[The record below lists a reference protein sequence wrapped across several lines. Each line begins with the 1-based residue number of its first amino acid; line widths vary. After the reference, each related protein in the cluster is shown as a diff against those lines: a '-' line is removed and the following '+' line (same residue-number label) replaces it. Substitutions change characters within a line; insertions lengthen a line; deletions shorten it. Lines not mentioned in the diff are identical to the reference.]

1 VRENGVVNQ
10 RRLSRAGVRA
20 RVASIFAGSAAAAA
34 LTVAIACSSGPTFE
48 PIVLDL
54 SAAKTPT
61 APPSAAATPPPAATA
76 IPSSPSTP
84 EKPKNGSAA
93 SVPAADLT
101 PPPREKP
108 AISTEPGAAS
118 TDAFAIVERH
128 RRAVAQGNVDAAVA
142 LYAPDARLYDGP
154 DRLAATGRDAIRGEL
169 ARWRGPGADPTLSGG
184 FVSEKDSAGPGT
196 LAVFEVRDGSIARV
210 WIYR

>member
-1 VRENGVVNQ
+1 MNQ
-10 RRLSRAGVRA
+10 RLSLARA
-20 RVASIFAGSAAAAA
+20 RVASTLAVLAAGAVLVVA
-34 LTVAIACSSGPTFE
+34 LACKSGPVFE
-48 PIVLDL
+48 PIVLEL
-54 SAAKTPT
+54 SPAKTPT
-61 APPSAAATPPPAATA
+61 APASADAAPPPAATA

-84 EKPKNGSAA
+84 PEKPKGGTAA
-93 SVPAADLT
+93 SVPVADLT

-108 AISTEPGAAS
+108 EVSVEVGAGAAS
-118 TDAFAIVERH
+118 TDPAAIVERH
-128 RRAVAQGNVDAAVA
+128 RRAVAQGDVEAAVA

-184 FVSEKDSAGPGT
+184 FVSEKDAAGPGT